1 MHTNAVF
8 SAAKR
13 LVSSLAVGV
22 AISLALPW
30 LGTPAQAAEETVYRF
45 SPVNQ
50 ASIALSADYW
60 NPIVAY
66 VSEKSGVKLVLK
78 IGRTSADTTAYVLA
92 QEVEFVF
99 SNHLF
104 SPERDRLGWKVFG
117 RRLTPPI
124 HGLLIVPADSTI
136 TDLAQ
141 LRGKDVVYPGPEA
154 FVSYKLPYAQLLNQK
169 VDTELVFAGNT
180 DSALAQLFSG
190 RVAAAGVN
198 SQLADNYARREGKKF
213 RVLWRSEPLHDLAL
227 MAAAK
232 VPEKDV
238 QAVAK
243 AFAGMHKDPKGQAIL
258 HAASKHIGLTE
269 EAYFISS
276 DGSEYAAY
284 RKFYLTAPA
293 PLR

>member
-1 MHTNAVF
+1 MNKSLF
-8 SAAKR
+8 
-13 LVSSLAVGV
+13 SLAKQ
-22 AISLALPW
+22 ALAHLSLALC
-30 LGTPAQAAEETVYRF
+30 LTPAAQAAEETVYRF

-66 VSEKSGVKLVLK
+66 VSSTSGVKLVLK

-104 SPERDRLGWKVFG
+104 SPERDKLGWKVFG
-117 RRLTPPI
+117 RRLTPAI
-124 HGLLIVPADSTI
+124 HGQLIVPADSATTDI
-136 TDLAQ
+136 TQ
-141 LRGKDVVYPGPEA
+141 LGGKEVVYPGPEA
-154 FVSYKLPYAQLLNQK
+154 FVSYKLPYAHLLNQK
-169 VDTELVFAGNT
+169 VDAKVVFAGNT
-180 DSALAQLFSG
+180 DAALAQLFSG
-190 RVAAAGVN
+190 RAAAAGVN
-198 SQLADNYARREGKKF
+198 SQLAENYGRREGKKY

-258 HAASKHIGLTE
+258 KEVSQHIGLTQ
-269 EAYFISS
+269 EAYFILS
-276 DGSEYAAY
+276 DGSEYAPY
-284 RKFYLTAPA
+284 RKFYQTAPA
-293 PLR
+293 QLR